1 MRVLKNTLFTIIK
14 MVLLFVVVY
23 SVTYWELKNGLR
35 EETKTL
41 LSVCIL
47 GIYFGT
53 RFLRRR

>member
-35 EETKTL
+35 DETKLL
-41 LSVCIL
+41 LSVLYFGYLFGNKIL
-47 GIYFGT
+47 G
-53 RFLRRR
+53 RR